1 MAQSKIELV
10 LTRQLAGCLSVP
22 IFLADAT
29 GALLYYNEPAE
40 ELLGLHPFE
49 LNPAN
54 MQECVDAFIPR
65 DAEGAVLPAP
75 SMPIATALREKQP
88 IHLQFYIRDLLGVL
102 KFIDSTA
109 IPLFSADGECLG
121 AMAVFWGI
129 TV

>member
-1 MAQSKIELV
+1 LSQSKVEIILA
-10 LTRQLAGCLSVP
+10 RQLAGCLSIP
-22 IFLADAT
+22 IFLADAS

-54 MQECVDAFIPR
+54 IQECVEAFIPR
-65 DAEGAVLPAP
+65 DADGNILEGP
-75 SMPIATALREKQP
+75 SMPIATALREKHP
-88 IHLQFYIRDLLGVL
+88 IHLQFYIRDLRGVL

-109 IPLFSADGECLG
+109 IPLFSADGQCLG

-129 TV
+129 PV